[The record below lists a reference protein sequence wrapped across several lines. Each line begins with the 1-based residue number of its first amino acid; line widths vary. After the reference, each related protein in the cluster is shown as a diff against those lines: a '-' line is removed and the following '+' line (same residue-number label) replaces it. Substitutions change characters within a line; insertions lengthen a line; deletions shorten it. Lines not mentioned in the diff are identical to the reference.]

1 MDLSKL
7 SSNEKLAVYGSAAVV
22 LAGLI
27 SSWGGL
33 LFLAIL
39 AAIGMV
45 VVVFLP
51 QLSAS
56 TTLPG
61 TKGTLM
67 AALGIVAAVAAVIAA
82 LPGLSLLGF
91 APLYTVML
99 LMAVVGAVVMA
110 WAGWQE
116 LQAEGGKW
124 QFGSSAPSASGSSAP
139 GPVVDDT
146 PAEGRDEP
154 RPSA

>member
-7 SSNEKLAVYGSAAVV
+7 SGNEKLAVYGSAAVV
-22 LAGLI
+22 LAGLV
-27 SSWGGL
+27 SSRGGL

-39 AAIGMV
+39 AAIGML

-61 TKGTLM
+61 SRGTLM
-67 AALGIVAAVAAVIAA
+67 AALGIVAAVAAAMAA
-82 LPGLSLLGF
+82 LRSLSVLGMS
-91 APLYTVML
+91 AVYTIML
-99 LMAVVGAVVMA
+99 LVAVVGALVMA

-124 QFGSSAPSASGSSAP
+124 QFGSASPPTPAPVSEDAAPESRNEP
-139 GPVVDDT
+139 GPT
-146 PAEGRDEP
+146 A
-154 RPSA
+154 